1 MEHQCLKDCYLDGV
15 NFGRDGLLSAA
26 VATLAAN
33 PAASLQDIA
42 DSAGIS
48 RATLHRRF
56 ASREALVAA
65 IADWALGE
73 VQAFTHAIA
82 SDGATGR
89 DALDRL
95 LEHGVQLAPKLGFLS
110 MEVSLDA
117 DVTLMTR
124 MDAIASVWHGWVE
137 DGQRRGEIRVDLP
150 ARWIGDAVE
159 GLMMAVFRG
168 VRIGTTAPA
177 DALRLV
183 RITLFDGII
192 ERRDNPP
199 PDLASAAEHVAFP
212 TTTRS
217 S

>member
-1 MEHQCLKDCYLDGV
+1 MVCVV
-15 NFGRDGLLSAA
+15 NFGRDGLLDVA
-26 VATLAAN
+26 VSTLAAN
-33 PAASLQDIA
+33 PAASMQDIA
-42 DSAGIS
+42 DAAGMS

-56 ASREALVAA
+56 PSREALLAA
-65 IADWALGE
+65 IADWALRE
-73 VQAFTHAIA
+73 VRQFTDAITL
-82 SDGATGR
+82 DGVTGR
-89 DALDRL
+89 RALERL

-117 DVTLMTR
+117 DVALVTR
-124 MDAIASVWHGWVE
+124 MDAIASVWHSWVE

-150 ARWIGDAVE
+150 ARWIGDAIE

-168 VRIGTTAPA
+168 VRIGTTAPV

-192 ERRDNPP
+192 ERRETPP
-199 PDLASAAEHVAFP
+199 PVARDVVFS
-212 TTTRS
+212 TSTRS